1 MKIGYARVSTD
12 DQNLDSQRHAL
23 ARAGVDK
30 LYEDKASGRTIDRP
44 QLAECLRSLREGDT
58 LIVWRLDRLGR
69 SVRDLVELINRLK
82 ADGVQFASL
91 TEQID
96 TTTPMGAFIFH
107 VTAALAEL
115 ERNIIRERTM
125 AGLVAARARGRKG
138 GRPPKLSEAQ
148 VKAIKTLMDAKELT
162 VKEIAKQF
170 GVSRGVI
177 YTSQKKPPNNVGG
190 MGFRRSL

>member
-12 DQNLDSQRHAL
+12 DQNLDLQRDAL
-23 ARAGVDK
+23 ERAGVEK

-69 SVRDLVELINRLK
+69 SVRDLIDLINKLK
-82 ADGVQFASL
+82 AQGVQFHSI
-91 TEQID
+91 TEQLD
-96 TTTPMGAFIFH
+96 TTTPMGQFVFH

-115 ERNIIRERTM
+115 ERSIIRERTM
-125 AGLVAARARGRKG
+125 AGLAAGRARGRKG
-138 GRPPKLSEAQ
+138 GRPRKLSEAQ
-148 VKAIKTLMDAKELT
+148 WKAIKTLLDARELT
-162 VKEIAKQF
+162 VKEIAAQY

-177 YTSQKKPPNNVGG
+177 YS
-190 MGFRRSL
+190 RSH